1 MSFPFYEVAV
11 HQALFAPR
19 GYVST
24 CAPITRNRT
33 DLLYA
38 NECVCMCV
46 CVRECVMKGGVSR
59 QQMLVFCQNNLVGI
73 FMSCT
78 RPQLGYRWGEGGGG
92 GGGGVVDGC
101 EEG

>member
-46 CVRECVMKGGVSR
+46 CERVCD
-59 QQMLVFCQNNLVGI
+59 
-73 FMSCT
+73 
-78 RPQLGYRWGEGGGG
+78 EGGCLPAADV
-92 GGGGVVDGC
+92 GVLS
-101 EEG
+101 E

>member
-1 MSFPFYEVAV
+1 M

-19 GYVST
+19 SYVST
-24 CAPITRNRT
+24 CAPITRSRT

-38 NECVCMCV
+38 NECVCICVCV
-46 CVRECVMKGGVSR
+46 CVRVCNEVGVSR

-78 RPQLGYRWGEGGGG
+78 RPQLGYRWGEGGGEG
-92 GGGGVVDGC
+92 GVEEVVDGC